1 MDLKAYLRLLRFHWV
16 AIVLLVISGGAAGFA
31 VAQIQPPTYAAKA
44 QMFVTVSADRQ
55 TSSEA
60 YQGALLA
67 QQRARSYATLL
78 TSQAVLRQLRDQLG
92 LPYTVGDMKQHIS
105 ATNPTDTAVIDVTT
119 KDHSARRALQI
130 ANGVAPVAANVV
142 ANVENP
148 PQPGVTATD
157 RTPAI
162 GIKALERAELLEH
175 PVSPHKAFDIV
186 LGLVVGLVLGVGWAV
201 SRELSVGRIRDPQ
214 DLTQAADVD
223 ILGALPRTDKSGRG
237 FRPGG
242 RRSAAEIEA
251 YRWLA
256 LNLEATAPG
265 RGPRAYVL
273 ATPTHQGGTPAVA
286 AGLAVA
292 VAESGTRVIVADAGE
307 SGTEMSNVLGLSSAW
322 SLRDVLSGR
331 VSVGEALVSWRDDV
345 SLTVLSGG
353 SATPAAQAPPLRQPD
368 IARLCEEL
376 ALHADVVILVGP
388 PVLAGSEATILA
400 RATGRIVL
408 LVEAKY
414 TPGPDLASAAQRL
427 RSLDVTVLGAVLSG
441 AKERYDGPYVPTASP
456 HSTRL
461 DGHDFRGSAGAR
473 SQTAA
478 WSQTAHASTPAEA
491 RGEP

>member
-1 MDLKAYLRLLRFHWV
+1 MDLKAYFRLLRFHWV
-16 AIVLLVISGGAAGFA
+16 AIVLLVISGGAAGIA
-31 VAQIQPPTYAAKA
+31 VTQIQPPTYAAKV

-78 TSQAVLRQLRDQLG
+78 TNQAVLRQLRDQLG

-119 KDHSARRALQI
+119 KDHSAARALRI
-130 ANGVAPVAANVV
+130 ANGVASVSSNVV
-142 ANVENP
+142 AAVENP
-148 PQPGVTATD
+148 AQPGTPGSD

-162 GIKALERAELLEH
+162 GITQVNRAELLDH

-186 LGLVVGLVLGVGWAV
+186 LGVLVGLVLGVGWAV

-214 DLTQAADVD
+214 DLTQAAGVD
-223 ILGALPRTDKSGRG
+223 ILGALPRVDRSGRG

-256 LNLEATAPG
+256 LNLEATTAG
-265 RGPRAYVL
+265 REPRAYVL
-273 ATPTHQGGTPAVA
+273 TTPTHKGGTAAVG

-292 VAESGTRVIVADAGE
+292 VAESGTRVIVVDASA
-307 SGTEMSNVLGLSSAW
+307 SGTDVAGLFGLDSAW
-322 SLRDVLSGR
+322 SLRDVLSNR
-331 VSVGEALVSWRDDV
+331 VSVGKALVPWRDEV
-345 SLTVLSGG
+345 PLMVLSGG
-353 SATPAAQAPPLRQPD
+353 SPPPASQAAPLRQPD

-376 ALHADVVILVGP
+376 ALHADVVILLGP
-388 PVLAGSEATILA
+388 PVLAGSETTILA
-400 RATGRIVL
+400 RATGQVIL
-408 LVEAKY
+408 LVEAKS
-414 TPGPDLASAAQRL
+414 TRGSDLASSAQRL
-427 RSLDVTVLGAVLSG
+427 RSLGVTVLGSVLSG
-441 AKERYDGPYVPTASP
+441 AKGRYDGPYVPTNP
-456 HSTRL
+456 PSTRL
-461 DGHDFRGSAGAR
+461 DGHDLRGDSGAR
-473 SQTAA
+473 PQTAA
-478 WSQTAHASTPAEA
+478 WSPRAQASAHFEA